1 MQYIRISHLKPG
13 MRLARP
19 IYNRQGVML
28 YERDTRLTP
37 QGIAGI
43 QNFGLWGIYI
53 LEPAE
58 PAPPLTK
65 EDIEMER
72 FLTVSTFRLKDALDL
87 LMNGIASKDILSLAQ
102 TILRSFGSLEHK
114 LNFLKNLRSHED
126 YVYKHCLNTA
136 ILAAMMVSRLRYPY
150 AEQLAIVCAALLH
163 DAGLLL
169 VPEEILEKGEKLLSQ
184 DERRLI
190 RGYLE
195 KGYQMLH
202 PDYNENGLPE
212 LTLQIVGQMT
222 RLEHD
227 VNVPLQ
233 KNINWKDGTHVLHT
247 ASMFDQMTSMSPDTE
262 PLSEIC
268 AVRFLQEHK
277 EYYPAKYVTVLT
289 QCIHVL
295 PSGCCIDLA
304 NGQKGIVIEE
314 NLRDFSQ
321 PMVILFSDNRLLDF
335 SNVTLQKAMHIVDV
349 MKTMDVRLKADRET
363 LKKYKSDP
371 RTREIS
377 RRYFEK
383 RKRLVAAGRL

>member
-19 IYNRQGVML
+19 IYNRLGVML

-58 PAPPLTK
+58 PVPPLSE
-65 EDIEMER
+65 EDLEMER
-72 FLTVSTFRLKDALDL
+72 FLTVSSFRLKDALDL
-87 LMNGIASKDILSLAQ
+87 LMNGMASKDILPLAQ
-102 TILRSFGSLEHK
+102 AILRSFGSLDHK
-114 LNFLKNLRSHED
+114 ISLQKSLRSQED
-126 YVYKHCLNTA
+126 YVYKHCLQTA

-150 AEQLAIVCAALLH
+150 KEQLAIVCAALLH

-169 VPEEILEKGEKLLSQ
+169 VPEEIIEKGEKLMSQ

-222 RLEHD
+222 RLEHH
-227 VNVPLQ
+227 VNAPLP
-233 KNINWKDGTHVLHT
+233 KNVRWKDGTHILHT
-247 ASMFDQMTSMSPDTE
+247 ASMFDQMTSMSPDRE
-262 PLSEIC
+262 PVSEIC
-268 AVRFLQEHK
+268 AIRFLQEHK
-277 EYYPAKYVTVLT
+277 PYYPAKYVTVLT

-295 PSGCCIDLA
+295 PSGCCIDLD
-304 NGQKGIVIEE
+304 NGQTGIVVEE

-349 MKTMDVRLKADRET
+349 MKTMDVRLKADQET

-383 RKRLVAAGRL
+383 RKRLATAGRL

>member
-1 MQYIRISHLKPG
+1 MQYVKISQLKPG
-13 MRLARP
+13 MRLGRP
-19 IYNRQGVML
+19 VYNRLGVML
-28 YERDTRLTP
+28 YERDTRLTA

-43 QNFGLWGIYI
+43 QNFGLWGLYI

-58 PAPPLTK
+58 PVPPLSK

-72 FLTVSTFRLKDALDL
+72 FLTVSTFRLKDSLDL
-87 LMNGIASKDILSLAQ
+87 LINGMASKDILLLAQ
-102 TILRSFGSLEHK
+102 TILRAFGTLDHK
-114 LNFLKNLRSHED
+114 IHFLKNLRSHED
-126 YVYKHCLNTA
+126 YVYKHSLNTA
-136 ILAAMMVSRLRYPY
+136 ILAAMMVGRLRYPY

-169 VPEEILEKGEKLLSQ
+169 VPEEIMEKGERLMSQ

-222 RLEHD
+222 RLEHN

-233 KNINWKDGTHVLHT
+233 KNIRWKDGTHVLHT
-247 ASMFDQMTSMSPDTE
+247 ASMFDQMTSMNPDRD
-262 PLSEIC
+262 PVSDIC

-277 EYYPAKYVTVLT
+277 AYYPAKYVTVLT

-295 PSGCCIDLA
+295 PSGCCVDFA

-314 NLRDFSQ
+314 NAKDFSQ
-321 PMVILFSDNRLLDF
+321 PRVILFSDNRLLDF

-349 MKTMDVRLKADRET
+349 MKTMDVRLKADQET
-363 LKKYKSDP
+363 LKKYKSDA

-383 RKRLVAAGRL
+383 RKRLIAAGRL

>member
-1 MQYIRISHLKPG
+1 M
-13 MRLARP
+13 
-19 IYNRQGVML
+19 
-28 YERDTRLTP
+28 
-37 QGIAGI
+37 
-43 QNFGLWGIYI
+43 
-53 LEPAE
+53 
-58 PAPPLTK
+58 
-65 EDIEMER
+65 
-72 FLTVSTFRLKDALDL
+72 
-87 LMNGIASKDILSLAQ
+87 
-102 TILRSFGSLEHK
+102 
-114 LNFLKNLRSHED
+114 
-126 YVYKHCLNTA
+126 
-136 ILAAMMVSRLRYPY
+136 
-150 AEQLAIVCAALLH
+150 
-163 DAGLLL
+163 
-169 VPEEILEKGEKLLSQ
+169 
-184 DERRLI
+184 
-190 RGYLE
+190 
-195 KGYQMLH
+195 
-202 PDYNENGLPE
+202 
-212 LTLQIVGQMT
+212 
-222 RLEHD
+222 
-227 VNVPLQ
+227 
-233 KNINWKDGTHVLHT
+233 LHT

>member
-1 MQYIRISHLKPG
+1 MQYIKISHLKPG

-28 YERDTRLTP
+28 YERGTRLTP
-37 QGIAGI
+37 PGISGI

-58 PAPPLTK
+58 PVPPLSK
-65 EDIEMER
+65 EEIEMER
-72 FLTVSTFRLKDALDL
+72 FLTVSTFRLKDSLDL
-87 LMNGIASKDILSLAQ
+87 LVNGMASKDILLLSQ
-102 TILRSFGSLEHK
+102 MILRTFGSLDHK
-114 LNFLKNLRSHED
+114 INFLKSLRSHED

-136 ILAAMMVSRLRYPY
+136 ILAAMMVGRLRYPY
-150 AEQLAIVCAALLH
+150 ADQLAIVCAALLH

-169 VPEEILEKGEKLLSQ
+169 VPEEIMEKGEKLMSL

-222 RLEHD
+222 RLEHN
-227 VNVPLQ
+227 VNVPLP

-247 ASMFDQMTSMSPDTE
+247 ASMFDQMTSMSPDKE
-262 PLSEIC
+262 PMSEIC
-268 AVRFLQEHK
+268 AVRFLQEHRQ
-277 EYYPAKYVTVLT
+277 YYPAKYVTVLT

-295 PSGCCIDLA
+295 PSGCCVDFA
-304 NGQKGIVIEE
+304 NGQKGLAIEE
-314 NLRDFSQ
+314 NQKDFSQ
-321 PMVILFSDNRLLDF
+321 PVIILFSDNRLLDF
-335 SNVTLQKAMHIVDV
+335 SNTTMQKAMHIVDV
-349 MKTMDVRLKADRET
+349 MKTMDVRLKADHET
-363 LKKYKSDP
+363 FKKYKSDA

-383 RKRLVAAGRL
+383 RMQLAAAGRL